1 MNKLLSDVW
10 GTIKGI
16 PINLI
21 KSVKLTWAI
30 IVFFIIAVLPYF
42 FTAMMYIMAVFFDYK
57 PDVIYKFMP
66 LGISL
71 GSSMLSA
78 GVIGAVI
85 ALAKAIVDVDHNGIP
100 DEFEGKDDKK

>member
-71 GSSMLSA
+71 SSSMLSA

>member
-1 MNKLLSDVW
+1 MGNYCFLCDCRNAILLYCHDVYY
-10 GTIKGI
+10 G
-16 PINLI
+16 
-21 KSVKLTWAI
+21 S
-30 IVFFIIAVLPYF
+30 
-42 FTAMMYIMAVFFDYK
+42 FFDYK

-85 ALAKAIVDVDHNGIP
+85 ALVKAIVDVDHNGIP
-100 DEFEGKDDKK
+100 DEFENGKDDKK

>member
-1 MNKLLSDVW
+1 LNKLLSDVW

-16 PINLI
+16 PISLI

-42 FTAMMYIMAVFFDYK
+42 ITAVMYIMAVFFDYK
-57 PDVIYKFMP
+57 PDIIYKFMP